1 MQSAN
6 EKQSRPLSSPT
17 RRGRRGA
24 AMVEFAII
32 LPVLVMLLFGVIEY
46 GWVFFKAAQVN
57 QAARHGS
64 RIAIRPAATEAEVT
78 AAVAAVMTGA
88 GLGSSGYTVAIGDL
102 TVDVGEP
109 VEVRVDVNYEGNID
123 LIGLPMIP
131 IPDQLHGRTV
141 MSKEG
146 P

>member
-1 MQSAN
+1 MHNAN
-6 EKQSRPLSSPT
+6 KRPRPVDGKT
-17 RRGRRGA
+17 RRGPRGA

-32 LPVLVMLLFGVIEY
+32 LPVLVMLLFGMIEY

-64 RIAIRPAATEAEVT
+64 RIAIRPAATEDEVT
-78 AAVAAVMTGA
+78 AAVAAVMSGA
-88 GLGSSGYTVAIGDL
+88 GLGSSGYTVTIGDL

-109 VEVRVDVNYEGNID
+109 VEVRVDVDYEDNID